1 MSITPASI
9 TDGAAYSSGAYFLDD
24 AAQTAIS
31 PDDEPALARAPSAGF
46 ADQMQSSMAAL
57 EQRFTAFTQMLTREL
72 ASLERQFSSAL
83 RSMVSDAKRADAA
96 HADAAN
102 ANASSA
108 TGASA
113 ARPGEPLAGRISPYD
128 GIINRAAARNGLD
141 PALVGAVVRQES
153 GFRADAVSPA
163 GAQGLMQL
171 MPSTARDLG
180 VADPFDPRQNVDGG
194 ARLLRSLID
203 RYDGRLDFALAAYN
217 AGPGAVDRYG
227 GVPPYP
233 ETQSYVSAIL
243 ADYRTRALRSS

>member
-9 TDGAAYSSGAYFLDD
+9 TDSAGFSSGAYFLDD
-24 AAQTAIS
+24 VAPMTIASEA
-31 PDDEPALARAPSAGF
+31 ELAPARPPGSGF

-57 EQRFTAFTQMLTREL
+57 EQRFMAFTQMLTREL
-72 ASLERQFSSAL
+72 ASLERQFSSAV
-83 RSMVSDAKRADAA
+83 RSMAGDAKRADAA

-102 ANASSA
+102 A
-108 TGASA
+108 GA
-113 ARPGEPLAGRISPYD
+113 ARVAQTGRPLSGGISPYD

-171 MPSTARDLG
+171 MPSTAKDLG
-180 VADPFDPRQNVDGG
+180 VADPLDPDQNVAGG

-233 ETQSYVSAIL
+233 ETRSYVAAIL
-243 ADYRTRALRSS
+243 ADYRSHALTSS